1 MTDGA
6 ACLLSSHLSSASLS
20 SSLRPVLE
28 SAFMRLTSRDPS
40 QAWTS
45 GQWMTERKGGSDI
58 SGTETLAKKAD
69 SLLQSTGID
78 GSPLGP
84 YSISGFKWFSSAT
97 DANMA
102 VLLARTHSGRLSAFY
117 APMRR
122 TSPRNSTEI
131 ELNGVTIQRL
141 KSKLGTRTLPTAEL
155 VLNDMRGYMIGQE
168 GDGVREISTL
178 LNITRIHNTVTAMGY
193 WGRGLAISRAFAR
206 VRIVGGRPLTDIPAH
221 VATMASQHVEYRGWM
236 HLTFFTALLLGIS
249 EQPRTPHPSHPSPA
263 PNTALAKIQPS
274 HSEAKILLR
283 VLTPI
288 IKALTAKASIAGLA
302 ECMESLGG
310 IGYLENEDVGFNVA
324 RLFRDANVL
333 SIWEGTTDILASDML
348 RVLKGK
354 QSAEVLR
361 ALEAWLQRVAGPET
375 TGLRERWWRW
385 IMNVRGAGLE
395 ELQVGGREVML
406 ELGRMLAG
414 VLLFVDAE
422 RDGDE
427 VAAEIARRWTGSSGI
442 STDWKEK
449 VKWDKRIVFGDGDG
463 GHGAAISK
471 L

>member
-6 ACLLSSHLSSASLS
+6 ASLLSRHLSSSPLEPS
-20 SSLRPVLE
+20 TRSVLE
-28 SAFMRLTSRDPS
+28 SAFSRLTSRDPS

-45 GQWMTERKGGSDI
+45 GQWMTERKGGSDV
-58 SGTETLAKKAD
+58 SGTETIAKKAD
-69 SLLQSTGID
+69 VPLQGKGVD
-78 GSPLGP
+78 GSRLGP

-122 TSPRNSTEI
+122 TIAGNPAEI

-155 VLNDMRGYMIGQE
+155 VLNDMRGYMLGQE

-178 LNITRIHNTVTAMGY
+178 LNVTRIHNAVTAVGC
-193 WGRGLAISRAFAR
+193 WGRGLSISRAFAR
-206 VRIVGGRPLTDIPAH
+206 IRIVSGRRLTDIPAH

-236 HLTFFTALLLGIS
+236 HLTFFTVLLLGIS
-249 EQPRTPHPSHPSPA
+249 EQQPASSLTYLSSSTSPSLSK
-263 PNTALAKIQPS
+263 LQPS
-274 HSEAKILLR
+274 HSDAKTLLR

-288 IKALTAKASIAGLA
+288 TKALTAKAAIAGLA

-310 IGYLENEDVGFNVA
+310 IGYLENEDMAFNIA

-333 SIWEGTTDILASDML
+333 SIWEGTTDIMASDML

-354 QSAEVLR
+354 QGPEALQV
-361 ALEAWLQRVAGPET
+361 LEAWLQRVGGQKAMP
-375 TGLRERWWRW
+375 LRERWRIWVAR
-385 IMNVRGAGLE
+385 VRGAGLQ
-395 ELQVGGREVML
+395 ELQVVGREVML
-406 ELGRMLAG
+406 ELGRVLAG

-422 RDGDE
+422 RDDDE
-427 VAAEIARRWTGSSGI
+427 VAAEIARRWTSGVDA
-442 STDWKEK
+442 STNWKEK
-449 VKWDKRIVFGDGDG
+449 VKWDRRIVFGNDTSE
-463 GHGAAISK
+463 HQAAGLK

>member
-6 ACLLSSHLSSASLS
+6 ASLLWRHLSDSSLS
-20 SSLRPVLE
+20 PSIRTVIK
-28 SAFMRLTSRDPS
+28 SAFSRLTSRDPS

-69 SLLQSTGID
+69 IPLQSTGID
-78 GSPLGP
+78 GSLLGP

-122 TSPRNSTEI
+122 TVAGKPAEI

-141 KSKLGTRTLPTAEL
+141 KSKLGTRALPTAEL
-155 VLNDMRGYMIGQE
+155 VLDDMRGYMLGQE

-178 LNITRIHNTVTAMGY
+178 LNITRIHNTATAMGY
-193 WGRGLAISRAFAR
+193 WARGLSISRAFAR
-206 VRIVGGRPLTDIPAH
+206 VRIVSGSRLTDIPAH
-221 VATMASQHVEYRGWM
+221 VAAMASQHVEYRGWM
-236 HLTFFTALLLGIS
+236 HLTFFTVLLLGIS
-249 EQPRTPHPSHPSPA
+249 EQQPASNLNHLCSASYPS
-263 PNTALAKIQPS
+263 LARLQPS
-274 HSEAKILLR
+274 HADSKILLR
-283 VLTPI
+283 VLTPVV
-288 IKALTAKASIAGLA
+288 KALTAKASIAGLA

-310 IGYLENEDVGFNVA
+310 IGYLENEDMAFNVA

-333 SIWEGTTDILASDML
+333 SIWEGTTDIMASDML

-354 QSAEVLR
+354 H
-361 ALEAWLQRVAGPET
+361 GPEALQVLET
-375 TGLRERWWRW
+375 WLRRVGGQEAMPLRERWRIWVAR
-385 IMNVRGAGLE
+385 VRGAGLQ
-395 ELQVGGREVML
+395 ELRVAGREVML
-406 ELGRMLAG
+406 ELGRILAG
-414 VLLFVDAE
+414 VLLFADAE

-427 VAAEIARRWTGSSGI
+427 IAAEIARRWTGGAGT

-449 VKWDKRIVFGDGDG
+449 VKWDRRIVFGDNNSE
-463 GHGAAISK
+463 HQAAVSK

>member
-1 MTDGA
+1 
-6 ACLLSSHLSSASLS
+6 
-20 SSLRPVLE
+20 
-28 SAFMRLTSRDPS
+28 
-40 QAWTS
+40 
-45 GQWMTERKGGSDI
+45 MTERKGGSDV
-58 SGTETLAKKAD
+58 SGTETLAKKVD
-69 SLLQSTGID
+69 SPLQSTGID

-122 TSPRNSTEI
+122 TIAGKPADT

-155 VLNDMRGYMIGQE
+155 VLNDMRGYMLGHE
-168 GDGVREISTL
+168 GDGIREISTL
-178 LNITRIHNTVTAMGY
+178 LNITRIHNTITAMGS
-193 WGRGLAISRAFAR
+193 WGRGLSISRAFAR
-206 VRIVGGRPLTDIPAH
+206 VRIVSGRRLTDIPAH

-236 HLTFFTALLLGIS
+236 HLTFFTVLLLGIS
-249 EQPRTPHPSHPSPA
+249 EQQPA
-263 PNTALAKIQPS
+263 SSLTYLSSATNASLSKLQPS
-274 HSEAKILLR
+274 HSDAKILLR

-310 IGYLENEDVGFNVA
+310 IGYLENEDMAFNIA

-333 SIWEGTTDILASDML
+333 SIWEGTTDIMASDML

-354 QSAEVLR
+354 QGPEALQ
-361 ALEAWLQRVAGPET
+361 ALEAWLQRVGGQEAMP
-375 TGLRERWWRW
+375 LRERWREWVLR
-385 IMNVRGAGLE
+385 VRGAGLQ
-395 ELQVGGREVML
+395 ELQVVGREVML
-406 ELGRMLAG
+406 ELGRIVGG

-427 VAAEIARRWTGSSGI
+427 VAAEIARRWTGGAGASR
-442 STDWKEK
+442 DWMEK
-449 VKWDKRIVFGDGDG
+449 VKWDKRIVFGDVDG
-463 GHGAAISK
+463 EGGLEAATSK

>member
-6 ACLLSSHLSSASLS
+6 ASLLCRHILSDSLS
-20 SSLRPVLE
+20 PSVRSVLE
-28 SAFMRLTSRDPS
+28 SAFKRLTSRDPG

-58 SGTETLAKKAD
+58 SGTETLAKKAG
-69 SLLQSTGID
+69 SPLQCTGID

-102 VLLARTHSGRLSAFY
+102 VVLARTHSGKLSAFY

-122 TSPRNSTEI
+122 TSASNPAEI

-155 VLNDMRGYMIGQE
+155 VLNDMRGYLIGHE
-168 GDGVREISTL
+168 GDGVREVSTL
-178 LNITRIHNTVTAMGY
+178 LNITRIHNTVTAMGS
-193 WGRGLAISRAFAR
+193 WARGLAISRAFAR
-206 VRIVGGRPLTDIPAH
+206 VRIVGSRHLTDIPAH
-221 VATMASQHVEYRGWM
+221 VATMAAQHVEYRGWM
-236 HLTFFTALLLGIS
+236 HLTFFTVLLLGIS
-249 EQPRTPHPSHPSPA
+249 EQPPASHPSPA
-263 PNTALAKIQPS
+263 PNAPLSNLQPS
-274 HSEAKILLR
+274 HADAKLLLR
-283 VLTPI
+283 LLTPI
-288 IKALTAKASIAGLA
+288 VKALTAKATIAGLA

-310 IGYLENEDVGFNVA
+310 VGYLENEDVEFNIA

-333 SIWEGTTDILASDML
+333 SIWEGTTDIMASDML
-348 RVLKGK
+348 RVLKGR
-354 QSAEVLR
+354 QGAEVLGV
-361 ALEAWLQRVAGPET
+361 LEAWLQRVAGPET

-385 IMNVRGAGLE
+385 AMRVRGSKLE
-395 ELQVGGREVML
+395 ELQVVGREVML
-406 ELGRMLAG
+406 ELGRILAG

-422 RDGDE
+422 RDRDE
-427 VAAEIARRWTGSSGI
+427 VAAEIARRWAGRDPTA
-442 STDWKEK
+442 TDWKEK
-449 VKWDKRIVFGDGDG
+449 VKWDKRIVFGDGDDG
-463 GHGAAISK
+463 QEAVTSK